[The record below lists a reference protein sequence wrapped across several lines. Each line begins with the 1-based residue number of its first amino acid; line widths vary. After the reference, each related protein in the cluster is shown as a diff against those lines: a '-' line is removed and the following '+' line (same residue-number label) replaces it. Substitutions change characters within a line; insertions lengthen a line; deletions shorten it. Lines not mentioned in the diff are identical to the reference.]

1 MTIWRIYYKVGL
13 RTKEGY
19 SSSKKLPSMAF
30 PCLLLTIKTPKQRNK
45 LVQSQ
50 Q

>member
-13 RTKEGY
+13 RTKEGD

-45 LVQSQ
+45 LVQS
-50 Q
+50 